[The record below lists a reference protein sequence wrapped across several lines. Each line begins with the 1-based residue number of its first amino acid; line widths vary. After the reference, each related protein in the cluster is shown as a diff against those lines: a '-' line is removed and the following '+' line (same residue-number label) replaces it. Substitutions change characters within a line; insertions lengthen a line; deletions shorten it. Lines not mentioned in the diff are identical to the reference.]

1 MVSWLAVVGAMLTI
15 TGLAVGFATRLS
27 DQGESR
33 TIASFSFAR
42 LAAGVALLGAAAF
55 LFAMAYYASP
65 IVATILAALL
75 GLWSLRRILS
85 GRASRQRP

>member
-1 MVSWLAVVGAMLTI
+1 MISWLGAVGAMLTL

-27 DQGESR
+27 DQGETR
-33 TIASFSFAR
+33 TIGSFSLAR

-55 LFAMAYYASP
+55 LFAMAYDDSP

-75 GLWSLRRILS
+75 GLWSLRRMLS
-85 GRASRQRP
+85 GRASRQSP